1 MTRSATKRYQA
12 LDELKA
18 LSNRRYVSPYSIAL
32 IYAGLGEKDQ
42 AFAWLEKAYEDR
54 SSLMVYLKV
63 EPMLDS
69 LRSDTRFAELV
80 RRIGL
85 PT

>member
-1 MTRSATKRYQA
+1 
-12 LDELKA
+12 

-32 IYAGLGEKDQ
+32 IYTGLGEKEQ

-54 SSLMVYLKV
+54 SSLMIYLKV

-69 LRSDTRFAELV
+69 LRSDPRFTDLLH
-80 RRIGL
+80 RIGL